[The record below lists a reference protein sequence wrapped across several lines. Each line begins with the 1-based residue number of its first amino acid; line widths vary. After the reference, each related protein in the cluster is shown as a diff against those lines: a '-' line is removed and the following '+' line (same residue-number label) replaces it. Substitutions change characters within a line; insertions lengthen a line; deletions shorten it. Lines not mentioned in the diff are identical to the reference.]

1 MLDRVDPEYAR
12 ELIPEN
18 YRYVMRGL
26 EVIRVTGRSKREA
39 QGTKR
44 ARFSPLFLTPY
55 RDSED
60 IRKELYAR
68 IDTRVGEMFFH

>member
-1 MLDRVDPEYAR
+1 MLDRVDPTYAR

-26 EVIRVTGRSKREA
+26 EVIRATGRSKREA
-39 QGTKR
+39 AGTKR

-55 RDSED
+55 TDNLEN
-60 IRKELYAR
+60 RKDLYTR
-68 IDTRVGEMFFH
+68 IDTRVGEMFSD